1 MTRPLLISF
10 LALFL
15 LVGCTGQQGKETGK
29 AKDSSQNQG
38 QNQNP
43 NQNKTQQQR
52 HLVELRKAAPK
63 AIGFSREQAGSL
75 RIRRQVRI
83 FSQEEGRIIELPF
96 YEGDRVGN
104 NELVAALDDAILQA
118 EIAKAA
124 ASLGQAQL
132 DLQRLEK
139 LAVQKLTAEDTI
151 ARAKTALNV
160 AQAEHVLLATR
171 LTYTRIHAPF
181 AGLVSQRLIEPGD
194 IATRNQHLLTIIDP
208 DSLIAEVNVSELLL
222 PLLEV
227 GDAVELRIDAL
238 GDQRFAGHIKR
249 IHPEV
254 NPVSRQAIVEA
265 SFDSIPP
272 LARGGQLAR
281 VIFTTPER
289 ERLMVPFTSV
299 QRDTKGEYLYLSRD
313 GKAHKARIT
322 TGLRIGDEVSIE
334 QGLQPGDDVI
344 VRGFMNL
351 HEGKAVQQVD
361 RKNND

>member
-1 MTRPLLISF
+1 VKRLGISLLT
-10 LALFL
+10 L
-15 LVGCTGQQGKETGK
+15 LLLTSCSQQPEQATKT
-29 AKDSSQNQG
+29 KD
-38 QNQNP
+38 
-43 NQNKTQQQR
+43 QQQK
-52 HLVELRKAAPK
+52 HLVELRKAERK

-83 FSQEEGRIIELPF
+83 FSQEEGRIIDLPF
-96 YEGDRVGN
+96 YEGDPV
-104 NELVAALDDAILQA
+104 EQSQWVAALDDAILQA
-118 EIAKAA
+118 ELAKAA

-139 LAVQKLTAEDTI
+139 LAAQKLTAEDTL

-160 AQAEHVLLATR
+160 AQAEHSLLATR

-181 AGLVSQRLIEPGD
+181 AGLISQRLIEPGD

-208 DSLIAEVNVSELLL
+208 YSLIAEVNVSELLL
-222 PLLEV
+222 PLLQV
-227 GDAVELRIDAL
+227 GDPVEIRIDAL
-238 GDQRFAGHIKR
+238 GEQRFPGHIQR

-254 NPVSRQAIVEA
+254 NPVSRQAIIEA
-265 SFDSIPP
+265 RFDSIPA

-281 VIFTTPER
+281 VIFSTPER

-299 QRDTKGEYLYLSRD
+299 QRDTKGEYLYLSRE
-313 GKAHKARIT
+313 GKAHKSRIT

-351 HEGKAVQQVD
+351 HEGKGVQEASQ
-361 RKNND
+361 RGAH